1 MSLKL
6 FRNTQFA
13 QSTLRSHTQESL
25 AMHPASLVLLAS
37 AWMAIL
43 GNLALWQT
51 LLQLPSAGLW
61 QVVLRCVVLALQ
73 ITLALSALLAL
84 LNWRW
89 LLKPAILILLVITA
103 LAAMSMD
110 AGVNRIHQGAMDT
123 MLRGGFKAWVARLD
137 PNWILSALALIVVP
151 MIWMLPTPTRRL
163 GLARLALSNLALLL
177 VSLLLLLGLAWL
189 FVDQNRLL
197 IQIHPVLY
205 EQVNPLAS
213 LYALA
218 QMAWGAIA
226 PR

>member
-1 MSLKL
+1 M
-6 FRNTQFA
+6 
-13 QSTLRSHTQESL
+13 
-25 AMHPASLVLLAS
+25 
-37 AWMAIL
+37 
-43 GNLALWQT
+43 
-51 LLQLPSAGLW
+51 
-61 QVVLRCVVLALQ
+61 
-73 ITLALSALLAL
+73 
-84 LNWRW
+84 
-89 LLKPAILILLVITA
+89 
-103 LAAMSMD
+103 
-110 AGVNRIHQGAMDT
+110 
-123 MLRGGFKAWVARLD
+123 
-137 PNWILSALALIVVP
+137 P